1 MGRGIQMGKIK
12 RKSIPSSLF
21 RYLGACF
28 VVCAVGAFLL
38 LALSE
43 YLESWYNAR
52 MTFYNSTSA
61 AESAYDGRLYTLLH
75 FVKFAIIPMWTVL
88 CLWITVRV
96 FYRREM
102 KEPIDALTQAAD
114 RILSD
119 DLDFTVECR
128 SENELGQLCTSFEEM
143 KRNLYDS
150 NYELWKSLEERKRLN
165 SAFSH
170 DLRTPITV
178 LKGYSELVKKN
189 DGKFSTEKQ
198 GEIFRKMSVQIE
210 RLERYTEKMTGLHKL
225 EDIIPEQESCSFGR
239 LCGQLR
245 EAGKL
250 LCGDISFVFNMIGA
264 EDKEIYT
271 DIGLVMQ
278 VYENILGNA
287 LRYTESSVDCTVS
300 VNEKMLNITV
310 EDNGSGFSEKA
321 LRKAWQPFY
330 RDENEDE
337 KEHFGLGLY
346 ICRLLCRKCG
356 GDITVS
362 NGGNGG
368 GRVNADFSVK
378 KPESR

>member
-1 MGRGIQMGKIK
+1 
-12 RKSIPSSLF
+12 
-21 RYLGACF
+21 
-28 VVCAVGAFLL
+28 
-38 LALSE
+38 
-43 YLESWYNAR
+43 
-52 MTFYNSTSA
+52 
-61 AESAYDGRLYTLLH
+61 
-75 FVKFAIIPMWTVL
+75 
-88 CLWITVRV
+88 
-96 FYRREM
+96 
-102 KEPIDALTQAAD
+102 
-114 RILSD
+114 
-119 DLDFTVECR
+119 
-128 SENELGQLCTSFEEM
+128 
-143 KRNLYDS
+143 
-150 NYELWKSLEERKRLN
+150 
-165 SAFSH
+165 
-170 DLRTPITV
+170 
-178 LKGYSELVKKN
+178 
-189 DGKFSTEKQ
+189 
-198 GEIFRKMSVQIE
+198 MSVQIE

-245 EAGKL
+245 ETGKL

-310 EDNGSGFSEKA
+310 EDNGSGFSEEA

-362 NGGNGG
+362 NGENGG